1 MHPLASLSLLVAAV
15 EGKPLLPLPAE
26 EISYRLTGRVIGTI
40 YV

>member
-1 MHPLASLSLLVAAV
+1 MHRLDSLSLLAAAI

-26 EISYRLTGRVIGTI
+26 EIPYRLTGRVIGTT